1 MAGNSTTDAEL
12 GASTNDS
19 HAETSGAKVD
29 TPSVITRLND
39 KYNTSENM
47 GPAISEGLS
56 NLLKRL
62 IRDRANGKKDDER
75 KRVLEHNLRPEN
87 CEVLAPPT
95 VNKEIWGNIS
105 STSRSSDLEYQ
116 KMQKVLLRAMAP
128 IMTVVDQ
135 LLKKDPN
142 GTDKTT
148 AFMIES
154 LMEATSMMAF
164 ANDDI
169 NTIRKN
175 SIKSELNHD
184 YRSLC
189 SSQTP
194 VTEYLFGDNI
204 SEQVKAIQDT
214 NKVSKKVSSSGQSE
228 SFLGSRPSWTSGSR
242 RGRGG
247 RGKSRYNPYSPRK
260 QYGNGQGNN
269 KSQWFNR
276 NNRRQ

>member
-1 MAGNSTTDAEL
+1 MAPEKEADVAGNSTTDAEL

-62 IRDRANGKKDDER
+62 IKDRANGKKDDER

-105 STSRSSDLEYQ
+105 SISRSSDLEYQ

-128 IMTVVDQ
+128 IMTVVDRST
-135 LLKKDPN
+135 LKKGPKRNRQNDSIHDRKFN
-142 GTDKTT
+142 GGY
-148 AFMIES
+148 F
-154 LMEATSMMAF
+154 
-164 ANDDI
+164 
-169 NTIRKN
+169 
-175 SIKSELNHD
+175 HD
-184 YRSLC
+184 GVR
-189 SSQTP
+189 
-194 VTEYLFGDNI
+194 E
-204 SEQVKAIQDT
+204 
-214 NKVSKKVSSSGQSE
+214 
-228 SFLGSRPSWTSGSR
+228 
-242 RGRGG
+242 
-247 RGKSRYNPYSPRK
+247 
-260 QYGNGQGNN
+260 
-269 KSQWFNR
+269 
-276 NNRRQ
+276 